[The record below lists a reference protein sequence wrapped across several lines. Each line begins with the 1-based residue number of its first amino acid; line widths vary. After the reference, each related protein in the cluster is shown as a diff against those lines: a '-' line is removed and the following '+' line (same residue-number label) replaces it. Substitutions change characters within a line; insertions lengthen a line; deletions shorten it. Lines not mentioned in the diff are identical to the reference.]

1 MGRLRGR
8 LGSLLARTGPSA
20 GGIRAGWKFLPP
32 PFLISFPSPP
42 STCTEP
48 IEAGCLPSPSH
59 LPSFL
64 SSISHPPPPSSP
76 ALSLVRLFPLLR
88 MGGAARS
95 LRRRLCE
102 ARDGES
108 PSLDE
113 AEPPRLRRCC
123 AGCRRARL
131 PRRLRGFWR
140 DLRGMGEV
148 SVGSRARTCLGGLR
162 ERSQA
167 APPRPVPFDQCYK
180 PHCHWDCCTCLGF
193 TPETF

>member
-1 MGRLRGR
+1 MGAWDPSWLGRGLRQEG
-8 LGSLLARTGPSA
+8 LEQAGNSYLPPSS
-20 GGIRAGWKFLPP
+20 FHFPPLPP
-32 PFLISFPSPP
+32 PARSPLRLAV
-42 STCTEP
+42 S
-48 IEAGCLPSPSH
+48 LPPPTF
-59 LPSFL
+59 LPSFPPSL
-64 SSISHPPPPSSP
+64 IPPPPSSP